1 VSRGGGFAS
10 ALDFASE
17 MGRIGGKISER
28 RPRNETS
35 PRADRL
41 LTGARHRRH
50 PRHVF
55 ERFGAVDESVHWGME
70 EGYRK
75 GIQHGLQMAQEVDTL
90 IDGGDDEEP
99 EEAAS

>member
-1 VSRGGGFAS
+1 MITA
-10 ALDFASE
+10 
-17 MGRIGGKISER
+17 KISKR
-28 RPRNETS
+28 RPRNQAS

-41 LTGARHRRH
+41 LTGERHRRH

-55 ERFGAVDESVHWGME
+55 ERFGAVDESVLWGME
-70 EGYRK
+70 EAYRK
-75 GIQHGLQMAQEVDTL
+75 GIQRGLQMAQEVDTL